1 MFIDVPRITF
11 FSHVL
16 LSQSEVENFVMYI
29 VELVIKDIT

>member
-1 MFIDVPRITF
+1 MYQELPF
-11 FSHVL
+11 FSHGL